1 MQYMHCVMF
10 PPWFFIWCYSDIFR
24 IYILILT
31 QTYLRRLTCPRK
43 CLVFYYHTYHVLS
56 NQDLPNEK
64 FAITPIPVCY
74 SSVTYIFIFRDWL
87 LFSGSRVVIFRVQGC
102 YFQGQGCY
110 FQGQGCYFQVLL
122 FIEKDFQSVV
132 RLFEIKVFE

>member
-1 MQYMHCVMF
+1 MG
-10 PPWFFIWCYSDIFR
+10 CYF
-24 IYILILT
+24 
-31 QTYLRRLTCPRK
+31 QGPG
-43 CLVFYYHTYHVLS
+43 
-56 NQDLPNEK
+56 
-64 FAITPIPVCY
+64 
-74 SSVTYIFIFRDWL
+74 L

>member
-1 MQYMHCVMF
+1 MR
-10 PPWFFIWCYSDIFR
+10 W
-24 IYILILT
+24 
-31 QTYLRRLTCPRK
+31 
-43 CLVFYYHTYHVLS
+43 
-56 NQDLPNEK
+56 
-64 FAITPIPVCY
+64 
-74 SSVTYIFIFRDWL
+74 
-87 LFSGSRVVIFRVQGC
+87 VVIFRVQGC